1 MYSLQHSGSRW
12 ASPGGNIR
20 GKSSVRRRRA
30 RPWQRPPGAPGA
42 LPAPEAAWARA
53 WAHAAPP
60 AGGARARERP
70 RTRVR
75 LPRAAPCFPG
85 GRLFQEGPRASFSP
99 GIACSPRLGCFQT
112 VLVGEEVNVG
122 CRSPFAAEGR
132 GSARGGCVGNS
143 RGQIPSPG
151 AGAEKAQPTHRGG
164 RDEPQG
170 LARGGRPGITA
181 APCSPSSSPRAAT
194 SRPCGEQGSQ
204 RVLLSSPVREER
216 KSIARRVGALGEGGS
231 CRWLMEGTP
240 TNPWKMYP
248 MLVKNPPEG
257 GAEATW

>member
-151 AGAEKAQPTHRGG
+151 AGAGKAQPTHRGG

-170 LARGGRPGITA
+170 LARGGKARDHS
-181 APCSPSSSPRAAT
+181 CSLFPLFLTQSGNIPALRGARIAERVAFL
-194 SRPCGEQGSQ
+194 SRSGGK
-204 RVLLSSPVREER
+204 EEHR
-216 KSIARRVGALGEGGS
+216 SA
-231 CRWLMEGTP
+231 CRCSW
-240 TNPWKMYP
+240 
-248 MLVKNPPEG
+248 
-257 GAEATW
+257 

>member
-151 AGAEKAQPTHRGG
+151 AGAGKAQPTHRGG

-170 LARGGRPGITA
+170 LARGEGP
-181 APCSPSSSPRAAT
+181 
-194 SRPCGEQGSQ
+194 GSQ
-204 RVLLSSPVREER
+204 LLPVPPLPHPERQHPGPAGSKDRREGCFPLPFGR
-216 KSIARRVGALGEGGS
+216 KGRASLG
-231 CRWLMEGTP
+231 
-240 TNPWKMYP
+240 
-248 MLVKNPPEG
+248 V
-257 GAEATW
+257 